1 MVDPAAFLNLL
12 KAAFP
17 APPEALGLESV
28 LRDVPGWDSLTSVM
42 LVADIFSEYGVQVS
56 GEEMSQCLTS
66 ADLLR
71 AIESKL

>member
-1 MVDPAAFLNLL
+1 MIDPAAFLNLL

-17 APPEALGLESV
+17 APPESLGMESV

-42 LVADIFSEYGVQVS
+42 LVADIFSEFGVQVS
-56 GEEMSQCLTS
+56 GEELGQCLTS
-66 ADLLR
+66 AHLLQ

>member
-1 MVDPAAFLNLL
+1 MIDPAAFLSLL
-12 KAAFP
+12 KTAFP
-17 APPEALGLESV
+17 EPPEDLGLESV
-28 LRDVPGWDSLTSVM
+28 LRDMPGWDSLTSVM

>member
-1 MVDPAAFLNLL
+1 
-12 KAAFP
+12 
-17 APPEALGLESV
+17 
-28 LRDVPGWDSLTSVM
+28 M

>member
-1 MVDPAAFLNLL
+1 MIDPAALLNLL
-12 KAAFP
+12 KTAFP
-17 APPEALGLESV
+17 EPPEDLGLESV
-28 LRDVPGWDSLTSVM
+28 LRGMPGWDSLTSVM